1 MKKLANKK
9 RFRNRAVKKKEKI
22 KKEIKSIKTKIE
34 KIKQNNLIN

>member
-1 MKKLANKK
+1 MKKLANKR
-9 RFRNRAVKKKEKI
+9 RFRNQAVKKKEKI